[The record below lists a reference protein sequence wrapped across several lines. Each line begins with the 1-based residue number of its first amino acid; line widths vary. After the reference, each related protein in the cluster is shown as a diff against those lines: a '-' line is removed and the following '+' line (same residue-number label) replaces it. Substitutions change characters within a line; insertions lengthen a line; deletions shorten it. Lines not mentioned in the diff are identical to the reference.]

1 MIRDNIY
8 LTVTKKE
15 LKDIKQNGLTEGLH
29 YLKRRPNMKHAP
41 QGVTDV
47 LVIKVD
53 DLNYNLLENVPNE
66 HLVQY
71 DGYIA
76 PENIYLNTTNFIN
89 LKESNWKQRPFK
101 VVQTL
106 DNSVAEEYLS
116 GNKETKH
123 IKDREE
129 RESIYEEFNLYDAN
143 VKGVFEVDRKH
154 WNGNEVHIVFDTGLV
169 VMYNAKDGNRIS
181 VIFPRKGQILRYFE
195 DGNVPNDW
203 LRLAN
208 HVGSVNKKH
217 NLNKK

>member
-129 RESIYEEFNLYDAN
+129 RESIYEEFNLYDAL
-143 VKGVFEVDRKH
+143 KGFSK
-154 WNGNEVHIVFDTGLV
+154 
-169 VMYNAKDGNRIS
+169 
-181 VIFPRKGQILRYFE
+181 
-195 DGNVPNDW
+195 
-203 LRLAN
+203 
-208 HVGSVNKKH
+208 
-217 NLNKK
+217 